1 MGKSVSDLISDNV
14 NVLASGT
21 VTGTLKHVTGF
32 TDFNNNNINEQS
44 GYYFPLKLTQTGTKM
59 TIKTNGEI
67 RPDKTNMKFDP
78 EILLRVANKDTTFT
92 IEVDGNEVV
101 TLNFK
106 KTTFL

>member
-1 MGKSVSDLISDNV
+1 
-14 NVLASGT
+14 
-21 VTGTLKHVTGF
+21 
-32 TDFNNNNINEQS
+32 
-44 GYYFPLKLTQTGTKM
+44 
-59 TIKTNGEI
+59 
-67 RPDKTNMKFDP
+67 MKFDP